1 MILTK
6 IDPLS
11 MRRGVGL
18 RENVLQWADIFLQS
32 RRYEASNECRN
43 CVRSEDKGPK
53 WVEMPSISDQSS
65 ASIGPGEP
73 YHDLGM
79 KFPHAPVPRTQG
91 DVIVHRALLEDV
103 TGIAQLMDWISDG
116 DIVIVE
122 MTDLMSRD
130 MELQLAVGRIQEFV
144 EGDMRGQLVRLGNA
158 RLLLLPPT
166 FDSARVK

>member
-1 MILTK
+1 VPQ
-6 IDPLS
+6 DD
-11 MRRGVGL
+11 
-18 RENVLQWADIFLQS
+18 A
-32 RRYEASNECRN
+32 
-43 CVRSEDKGPK
+43 GPK
-53 WVEMPSISDQSS
+53 WVEMPSISDHISG
-65 ASIGPGEP
+65 SIEPGEP

-122 MTDLMSRD
+122 MTGLMSRD
-130 MELQLAVGRIQEFV
+130 MELQLAVGKIQEFV
-144 EGDMRGQLVRLGNA
+144 EGDMRGQLVRLGNS

-166 FDSARVK
+166 FESARLG

>member
-1 MILTK
+1 MIFTK

-11 MRRGVGL
+11 MRREVGL
-18 RENVLQWADIFLQS
+18 RENVLQWADIFRQS

-53 WVEMPSISDQSS
+53 WVEMPSISDQSNG
-65 ASIGPGEP
+65 SIEPGEP
-73 YHDLGM
+73 YHDLGK
-79 KFPHAPVPRTQG
+79 KFPHAPVPRTHG

-144 EGDMRGQLVRLGNA
+144 EGDMRGQLVRLG
-158 RLLLLPPT
+158 LSLIHI
-166 FDSARVK
+166 

>member
-1 MILTK
+1 M
-6 IDPLS
+6 
-11 MRRGVGL
+11 
-18 RENVLQWADIFLQS
+18 
-32 RRYEASNECRN
+32 
-43 CVRSEDKGPK
+43 
-53 WVEMPSISDQSS
+53 EMPSISDHISG
-65 ASIGPGEP
+65 SIEPGEP

-122 MTDLMSRD
+122 MTGLMSRD
-130 MELQLAVGRIQEFV
+130 MELQLAVGKIQEFV
-144 EGDMRGQLVRLGNA
+144 EGDMRGQLVRLGNS

-166 FDSARVK
+166 FESARLG

>member
-1 MILTK
+1 MNATGGGPARIL
-6 IDPLS
+6 
-11 MRRGVGL
+11 
-18 RENVLQWADIFLQS
+18 LQCAEIFCHS
-32 RRYEASNECRN
+32 RRYEASNECAKY
-43 CVRSEDKGPK
+43 VRSEEGGPK
-53 WVEMPSISDQSS
+53 WVEMPSISDQN
-65 ASIGPGEP
+65 IGPVGPGEP

-122 MTDLMSRD
+122 MAGLMSRD
-130 MELQLAVGRIQEFV
+130 MELQLAVARIQEFV
-144 EGDMRGQLVRLGNA
+144 EGDIRGQLVRLGNS

-166 FDSARVK
+166 FESARVN

>member
-1 MILTK
+1 VIFTK

-11 MRRGVGL
+11 MRREVGL
-18 RENVLQWADIFLQS
+18 RENVLQLADIFRKS

-53 WVEMPSISDQSS
+53 WVEMPSISDRSS
-65 ASIGPGEP
+65 GSIEPGEP

-144 EGDMRGQLVRLGNA
+144 EGDMCGQLVRLGNA

>member
-1 MILTK
+1 
-6 IDPLS
+6 
-11 MRRGVGL
+11 MRS
-18 RENVLQWADIFLQS
+18 D
-32 RRYEASNECRN
+32 
-43 CVRSEDKGPK
+43 DKGPK
-53 WVEMPSISDQSS
+53 WVEMPSISDQSNG
-65 ASIGPGEP
+65 SIEPGEP

-79 KFPHAPVPRTQG
+79 KFPHAPVPRAQS

-122 MTDLMSRD
+122 MTDLMTRD

-158 RLLLLPPT
+158 RLLLLPPS

>member
-1 MILTK
+1 MNATGGGPARIL
-6 IDPLS
+6 
-11 MRRGVGL
+11 
-18 RENVLQWADIFLQS
+18 LQCAEIFFQS
-32 RRYEASNECRN
+32 RRYEASNECAKY
-43 CVRSEDKGPK
+43 VRSEEGGPK
-53 WVEMPSISDQSS
+53 WVEMPSISDQNIGP
-65 ASIGPGEP
+65 IGPGEP

-122 MTDLMSRD
+122 MAGLMSRD
-130 MELQLAVGRIQEFV
+130 MELQLAVARIQEFV
-144 EGDMRGQLVRLGNA
+144 EGDIRGQLVRLGNS

-166 FDSARVK
+166 FESARVN

>member
-1 MILTK
+1 
-6 IDPLS
+6 
-11 MRRGVGL
+11 V
-18 RENVLQWADIFLQS
+18 S
-32 RRYEASNECRN
+32 RDDA
-43 CVRSEDKGPK
+43 GPK
-53 WVEMPSISDQSS
+53 WVEMPSISDHISG
-65 ASIGPGEP
+65 SIEPGEP

-122 MTDLMSRD
+122 MTGLMSRD
-130 MELQLAVGRIQEFV
+130 MELQLAVGKIQEFV
-144 EGDMRGQLVRLGNA
+144 EGDMRGQLVRLGNS

-166 FDSARVK
+166 FESARLG

>member
-1 MILTK
+1 MIFTK

-11 MRRGVGL
+11 MRREVGL
-18 RENVLQWADIFLQS
+18 RENVLQWADIFRQS

-65 ASIGPGEP
+65 GSIEPGEP

-79 KFPHAPVPRTQG
+79 KFPNAPVPRTQG

>member
-1 MILTK
+1 MGSG
-6 IDPLS
+6 D
-11 MRRGVGL
+11 
-18 RENVLQWADIFLQS
+18 D
-32 RRYEASNECRN
+32 
-43 CVRSEDKGPK
+43 GPK
-53 WVEMPSISDQSS
+53 WVEMPSISDQNTG
-65 ASIGPGEP
+65 SIEPGEP

-79 KFPHAPVPRTQG
+79 KYTHAPVPRTQG

-122 MTDLMSRD
+122 MTGLMSRD

-144 EGDMRGQLVRLGNA
+144 EGDMRGQLVRLGNT

-166 FDSARVK
+166 FESARVN

>member
-1 MILTK
+1 MIFTK

-11 MRRGVGL
+11 MRREVGL
-18 RENVLQWADIFLQS
+18 QQNVLQWADIFCQS
-32 RRYEASNECRN
+32 RRYEASNVCRN

-65 ASIGPGEP
+65 GSIEPGEP

>member
-1 MILTK
+1 
-6 IDPLS
+6 
-11 MRRGVGL
+11 
-18 RENVLQWADIFLQS
+18 
-32 RRYEASNECRN
+32 
-43 CVRSEDKGPK
+43 
-53 WVEMPSISDQSS
+53 MPSISDQNTG
-65 ASIGPGEP
+65 SIEPGEP

-79 KFPHAPVPRTQG
+79 KYSHAPVPRTQA

-122 MTDLMSRD
+122 MTGLMTRD

-144 EGDMRGQLVRLGNA
+144 EGDMRGQLVRLGNS

-166 FDSARVK
+166 FESARVK